1 MVQLS
6 GLALVFGGLLVQA
19 SNSAVVASCAEDAY
33 ALTDLAQVRGRN
45 AWAARCT
52 PHAPDPFLYPEGSF
66 VSYLDVGA
74 PDDAEAPCIAVK
86 AEAVLCTG
94 EGLLPGQPVL
104 TDLGWLAV
112 EELEARGAIQLA
124 AWNSTAPMGSRPP
137 MVALTGVRRRP
148 YRGPVVS
155 IETAEGGLVEVS
167 AGQALL
173 RINSTLVRADE
184 LMAGD
189 VLMTPEGR
197 HHVERVVQ
205 THRRTSV
212 YQLHVGRRDFDHNNV
227 GVGGVY
233 VATTLLVQDGLAE
246 QDGR

>member
-1 MVQLS
+1 MHLLPN
-6 GLALVFGGLLVQA
+6 LALVLGGLLVQA

-33 ALTDLAQVRGRN
+33 ALTELAQVRGRN

-52 PHAPDPFLYPEGSF
+52 PQAPDPTLYPEGSF

-74 PDDAEAPCIAVK
+74 PDDADAPCIAVR
-86 AEAVLCTG
+86 AEAVVCTG

-104 TDLGWLAV
+104 TELGWLPV
-112 EELEARGAIQLA
+112 EALEARGATQLA
-124 AWNSTAPMGSRPP
+124 AWDSTTASGDTPP

-155 IETAEGGLVEVS
+155 IETAEGGFVEVT
-167 AGQALL
+167 AGQPLL
-173 RINSTLVRADE
+173 RSNGTLVRADE
-184 LMAGD
+184 LVVGD
-189 VLMTPEGR
+189 ALMTPEGR
-197 HHVERVVQ
+197 HHVERAVQ
-205 THRRTSV
+205 THRSTSAF
-212 YQLHVGRRDFDHNNV
+212 QLHVWRLDFDHNNV

-246 QDGR
+246 HDGR